1 MSDLLIMTFLS
12 ETNWAKLL
20 AKQDVVSYPYHSFL
34 ENSLRK
40 FHLKILE
47 IPKTLSILKFMKID
61 FCHFCLF
68 VCLFVCPFF
77 SPPSCGPIS
86 NLITFLVFLHH
97 GSANKIV
104 CSPVEAKI
112 KKKLARKLF
121 FSSRNVFLYVTEF
134 FLYVTY
140 RSKCQSKDK
149 FHSSM

>member
-1 MSDLLIMTFLS
+1 
-12 ETNWAKLL
+12 
-20 AKQDVVSYPYHSFL
+20 
-34 ENSLRK
+34 
-40 FHLKILE
+40 
-47 IPKTLSILKFMKID
+47 MKID

-77 SPPSCGPIS
+77 SPPSHGPIS
-86 NLITFLVFLHH
+86 NLITFLEFLHH

-140 RSKCQSKDK
+140 KSKCGSKNK
-149 FHSSM
+149 FYFLYSICIEQLNLLLTDILINILHD